1 MTPSAAASARFETR
15 IIDDIAAVAALEA
28 PWRELDSQPGVRP
41 FQEFGW
47 IMAWLRTIGAANTLR
62 LRVGT
67 VWQSGRLVAVLP
79 LCIRR
84 YKGIPML
91 EWIGGRVTDYCDAIV
106 DSGLDAG
113 PALQELWKAISRR
126 GGYDIARLNH
136 VRTDARIFAVLNSL
150 GPWTET
156 LEDAGG
162 VPIVWKSGA
171 EWLQQQSSKM
181 RDRVKYNAR
190 RMAKAGFEV
199 TVWDGT
205 GSAAPLIDTLVAQK
219 RPWLAA
225 RNLKSFINEPG
236 GVEFLRAV
244 VEVTAKRGEICLSAV
259 RSMDNHRIAAVDLT
273 FFREGVLYSY
283 LASFDPEFAKYSFG
297 RLLTD
302 QLLMR
307 ACDSGWR
314 RLDLL
319 LGAYDYKTEYGCTLE
334 PVRTLVLP
342 RGILGHAA
350 LAWYRRRSAASDARA
365 DSAAKT
371 QADSA
376 AITARAD
383 SATATARAGS
393 AAAKA
398 GADSAAA
405 KAGADSVAAK
415 AGADSAAAKA

>member
-1 MTPSAAASARFETR
+1 MMASAVAARVDLETR
-15 IIDDIAAVAALEA
+15 IIEDRAGFDALEE
-28 PWRELDSQPGVRP
+28 PWQALDSQPGVRP

-47 IMAWLRTIGAANTLR
+47 AAAWLRTIGATGESR

-67 VWQSGRLVAVLP
+67 LWQGGRLVAVLP
-79 LCIRR
+79 LCVRR
-84 YKGIPML
+84 YKGVRML
-91 EWIGGRVTDYCDAIV
+91 EWIGSRVTDYCDAIV
-106 DSGLDAG
+106 DSGLDADT
-113 PALQELWKAISRR
+113 ALQALWNAIGRR

-136 VRTDARIFAVLNSL
+136 VRTDARIFGVLNSL
-150 GPWTET
+150 SPWTET

-162 VPIVWKSGA
+162 VPIAWKSGA

-199 TVWDGT
+199 SVWDGA
-205 GSAAPLIDTLVAQK
+205 GPSAPIIDTLVAQK

-225 RNLKSFINEPG
+225 RNLNSFINEPG

-244 VEVTAKRGEICLSAV
+244 VEATGKRGEVCLSTV
-259 RSMDNHRIAAVDLT
+259 RSIENQQIAAVDLT
-273 FFREGVLYSY
+273 FFREGTLYSY
-283 LASFDPEFAKYSFG
+283 IASFDPEYAKYSFG

-307 ACDSGWR
+307 ACDNGWR

-350 LAWYRRRSAASDARA
+350 VALYRRRASVARA
-365 DSAAKT
+365 T
-371 QADSA
+371 
-376 AITARAD
+376 
-383 SATATARAGS
+383 
-393 AAAKA
+393 
-398 GADSAAA
+398 ADSAAA
-405 KAGADSVAAK
+405 G
-415 AGADSAAAKA
+415 G